1 MPQSAEILQSI
12 IESSELGIITIDSR
26 GVVQTFSPAAERLF
40 GYQSG
45 EMIDR
50 NVSQLMPEPDHS
62 AHDGYLNNYLTTGVA
77 RIIGMGREVTGLRK
91 DGTHFPLHLSVG
103 KFAIDGQTMF
113 TGIVHDLTA
122 EVEHRNSLRVSEE
135 RFQQL
140 VANIDEMFML
150 RTVAPIKYIYVSPA
164 VHQIYG
170 VTVDQ
175 ALADPEIFFTM
186 IHPDDA
192 ALVRKTMTE
201 ADANTRVEIESRIM
215 RPDGELRWVWI
226 RYRPVETAP
235 GEPRLVVI
243 TVSDITA
250 RRAAQRGEEAARAE
264 AERANEAKSEFLS
277 RMSHELRTPL
287 NAILGF
293 SQLLEMDELNTDQL
307 EAVRQINRG
316 GRHLLELINEVL
328 DISRIE
334 TGQMALSSEAVFVS
348 DVIDEVFDLMGP
360 LVKARKLMVTLPP
373 VGTLTEHVL
382 ADRQRLKQ
390 VLLNLVSN
398 AIKYNRDEGQISL
411 SCAVQ
416 PDGMFAITVSD
427 TGIGVTP
434 GEIDRLF
441 APFDRMGAE
450 NTEVEGTGVGLAL
463 SLALVQAMG
472 GRLEVESD
480 LGVGSSFTVLLP
492 LIEAAA
498 PQAAE
503 RSPMTNDF
511 GPATAGVAQDLHGR
525 LTVVYIEDNFANL
538 RLVQQVAARR
548 PGVRLVHAMHGQV
561 GLELVSSTRPDLILL
576 DLHLPDMSG
585 EEVLRRLRAESATEN
600 TPIVVI
606 SADATPGRVQRL
618 RDIGVSG
625 YLTKPVDVKEL
636 LAWFDEPFR
645 IEGETP

>member
-1 MPQSAEILQSI
+1 M
-12 IESSELGIITIDSR
+12 
-26 GVVQTFSPAAERLF
+26 VQTFSPAAERLF
-40 GYQSG
+40 GYQSS

-50 NVSQLMPEPDHS
+50 NVSLLMPEPDHS
-62 AHDGYLNNYLTTGVA
+62 AHDGYLNNYLTSGVA
-77 RIIGMGREVTGLRK
+77 RIIGLGREVTGLRK
-91 DGTHFPLHLSVG
+91 DGTRFPLHLSVG

-113 TGIVHDLTA
+113 TGVVHDLTA
-122 EVEHRNSLRVSEE
+122 EVEQRNSLRASEE

-140 VANIDEMFML
+140 VANIDEMFMF
-150 RTVAPIKYIYVSPA
+150 RTVTPVKYIYVSPA
-164 VHQIYG
+164 VQQIYG

-175 ALADPEIFFTM
+175 ALADPEIFFTV

-192 ALVRKTMTE
+192 AFIRVKMIE
-201 ADANTRVEIESRIM
+201 ADGNTRVEMESRIV

-235 GEPRLVVI
+235 GEPRLVAI

-250 RRAAQRGEEAARAE
+250 RKAAQRGEEAARAE
-264 AERANEAKSEFLS
+264 AERANDAKSEFLS

-293 SQLLEMDELNTDQL
+293 SQLLGMDELNTDQQ

-334 TGQMALSSEAVFVS
+334 SGQMALSSEAVFVS
-348 DVIDEVFDLMGP
+348 DVIDEVLDLMGP
-360 LVKARKLMVTLPP
+360 LVNARKLLVTLPP
-373 VGTLTEHVL
+373 VGTFTEHVL

-398 AIKYNRDEGQISL
+398 AIKHNRDEGQVSL

-427 TGIGVTP
+427 TGIGVPP

-472 GRLEVESD
+472 GRLEVEST

-492 LIEAAA
+492 LIEAAE

-511 GPATAGVAQDLHGR
+511 GPATADVAQGLHGP
-525 LTVVYIEDNFANL
+525 LTVVYIEDNLASL

-561 GLELVSSTRPDLILL
+561 GLDLVSSTRPDLILL
-576 DLHLPDMSG
+576 DLHLPDMPG

-600 TPIVVI
+600 TPIVII

-618 RDIGVSG
+618 RDRGASG

-636 LAWFDEPFR
+636 LAWFDEALR

>member
-1 MPQSAEILQSI
+1 MPQSAELLHSI
-12 IESSELGIITIDSR
+12 IESTESGIITIDSH

-50 NVSQLMPEPDHS
+50 NVSLLMPEPDHS
-62 AHDGYLNNYLTTGVA
+62 AHDGYLNNYLTSGAA
-77 RIIGMGREVTGLRK
+77 RIIGVGREVTGLRK
-91 DGTHFPLHLSVG
+91 DGTRFPLHLSVG

-122 EVEHRNSLRVSEE
+122 EVEHRNSLRASEE

-150 RTVAPIKYIYVSPA
+150 RTVAPVKYIYVSPA
-164 VHQIYG
+164 VQQIYG

-175 ALADPEIFFTM
+175 ALADPEIFFTV

-192 ALVRKTMTE
+192 AFTRVKMIE
-201 ADANTRVEIESRIM
+201 ADGNTRVEIESRIV

-235 GEPRLVVI
+235 GEPRLVAI
-243 TVSDITA
+243 TVSDITT
-250 RRAAQRGEEAARAE
+250 RKAAQRGEEAARAE
-264 AERANEAKSEFLS
+264 AERANDAKSEFLS

-293 SQLLEMDELNTDQL
+293 SQLLGMDELNTDQQ
-307 EAVRQINRG
+307 EAVEQINRG

-328 DISRIE
+328 DISRIDS
-334 TGQMALSSEAVFVS
+334 GQMALSSEPVFVS
-348 DVIDEVFDLMGP
+348 DVIDEVLDLMGP
-360 LVKARKLMVTLPP
+360 LVNARKLLVTFPP
-373 VGTLTEHVL
+373 VGAFNEHVL

-398 AIKYNRDEGQISL
+398 AIKYNRDEGQVSL

-427 TGIGVTP
+427 TGIGVAP
-434 GEIDRLF
+434 GEINRLF

-450 NTEVEGTGVGLAL
+450 NTDVEGTGVGLAL
-463 SLALVQAMG
+463 SLALVRAMG
-472 GRLEVESD
+472 GRLEVESA

-492 LIEAAA
+492 LVEAAE

-503 RSPMTNDF
+503 RSPITNDF
-511 GPATAGVAQDLHGR
+511 GPATADVAQGLHGP
-525 LTVVYIEDNFANL
+525 LTVVYIEDNLASL

-561 GLELVSSTRPDLILL
+561 GLDLVSSTRPDLIFL
-576 DLHLPDMSG
+576 DLHLSDMSE

-606 SADATPGRVQRL
+606 GADATPGRVQRL
-618 RDIGVSG
+618 RDTGASG

>member
-12 IESSELGIITIDSR
+12 IESAESGIITFDSR
-26 GVVQTFSPAAERLF
+26 GVMQTFNPAAERLF

-50 NVSQLMPEPDHS
+50 NVSLLMPEPDHG
-62 AHDGYLNNYLTTGVA
+62 AHDGYLNNYLTSGVA

-91 DGTHFPLHLSVG
+91 DGTRFPLHLSVG
-103 KFAIDGQTMF
+103 KFAIDGQPMF
-113 TGIVHDLTA
+113 TGVVHDLTA
-122 EVEHRNSLRVSEE
+122 EVEQRNSLRASED

-140 VANIDEMFML
+140 VANIDEMFMF
-150 RTVAPIKYIYVSPA
+150 RTVAPVKYIYVSPA
-164 VHQIYG
+164 VERIYG
-170 VTVDQ
+170 ITVDQ
-175 ALADPEIFFTM
+175 ALADPEIFFTV

-192 ALVRKTMTE
+192 ALVRKTMIE
-201 ADANTRVEIESRIM
+201 ADTKGRVEMESRIV

-226 RYRPVETAP
+226 RYRPVKTAP
-235 GEPRLVVI
+235 GEPRLVAI

-250 RRAAQRGEEAARAE
+250 RKAAQRGEEAARAE
-264 AERANEAKSEFLS
+264 AVRANDAKSEFLS

-293 SQLLEMDELNTDQL
+293 SQLLGMDELNTDQQ
-307 EAVRQINRG
+307 ESVRQINRG

-334 TGQMALSSEAVFVS
+334 SGHMALSSEAVFVS
-348 DVIDEVFDLMGP
+348 DVIDEVLDLMGP
-360 LVKARKLMVTLPP
+360 LAKVRKLLVTSPP
-373 VGTLTEHVL
+373 VGTFTEHVL

-398 AIKYNRDEGQISL
+398 AIKYNRDDGQISL
-411 SCAVQ
+411 TCAVQ

-427 TGIGVTP
+427 TGIGVPP

-450 NTEVEGTGVGLAL
+450 NTDVEGTGVGLAL
-463 SLALVQAMG
+463 SLALVQTMG
-472 GRLEVESD
+472 GRLEVEST

-492 LIEAAA
+492 LIEAAE
-498 PQAAE
+498 PQTAE
-503 RSPMTNDF
+503 QSPVTNDF
-511 GPATAGVAQDLHGR
+511 GPATADVAQGLRGP
-525 LTVVYIEDNFANL
+525 LTVVYIEDNLASL

-548 PGVRLVHAMHGQV
+548 PGVHLVHAMHGQV
-561 GLELVSSTRPDLILL
+561 GLDLVSSMRPDLILL

-585 EEVLRRLRAESATEN
+585 EEVLRRLRAESANEN
-600 TPIVVI
+600 TPIVVL
-606 SADATPGRVQRL
+606 SADATPGRVRRL
-618 RDIGVSG
+618 RDTGASG

-636 LAWFDEPFR
+636 LAWFDEPLR
-645 IEGETP
+645 SEGETP

>member
-1 MPQSAEILQSI
+1 MPKSAEILHSI
-12 IESSELGIITIDSR
+12 VESAESGIITIDSH

-40 GYQSG
+40 GYEPG
-45 EMIDR
+45 EMIER
-50 NVSQLMPEPDHS
+50 NVSLLMPEPDHS
-62 AHDGYLNNYLTTGVA
+62 AHDGYLNNYLTSGVA
-77 RIIGMGREVTGLRK
+77 RIIGLGREVTGLRK
-91 DGTHFPLHLSVG
+91 DGTRFPLHVSVG

-113 TGIVHDLTA
+113 TGIVHDLTT
-122 EVEHRNSLRVSEE
+122 EVEHRNSLRASEE

-150 RTVAPIKYIYVSPA
+150 RTLAPVKYIYVSPA
-164 VHQIYG
+164 VQQIYG

-175 ALADPEIFFTM
+175 ALADPEIFFTV

-192 ALVRKTMTE
+192 AFIRTKMIE
-201 ADANTRVEIESRIM
+201 ADGNTRVEMESRIV

-226 RYRPVETAP
+226 RYRPVKTAP
-235 GEPRLVVI
+235 GEPRLVAI

-250 RRAAQRGEEAARAE
+250 RKAAQRGEEAARAE
-264 AERANEAKSEFLS
+264 AERANDAKSEFLS

-287 NAILGF
+287 NVILGF
-293 SQLLEMDELNTDQL
+293 SQLLGMDELTTDQQ
-307 EAVRQINRG
+307 ESVQQINRG

-328 DISRIE
+328 DISQIE
-334 TGQMALSSEAVFVS
+334 SGQMALSSEAVFVS
-348 DVIDEVFDLMGP
+348 DVIDEVLDLMGP
-360 LVKARKLMVTLPP
+360 LADARKLLVTLPP
-373 VGTLTEHVL
+373 VGTFDEHVM

-398 AIKYNRDEGQISL
+398 AIKYNRDEGQVSL

-427 TGIGVTP
+427 TGIGVP
-434 GEIDRLF
+434 PEEIDRLF
-441 APFDRMGAE
+441 APFDRLGAE

-463 SLALVQAMG
+463 SLALAQAMG
-472 GRLEVESD
+472 GRLEVEST

-492 LIEAAA
+492 LIEAGE

-503 RSPMTNDF
+503 RSPLTNDL
-511 GPATAGVAQDLHGR
+511 GRATADVAQGLHGP
-525 LTVVYIEDNFANL
+525 LTVVYIDDNLASL

-561 GLELVSSTRPDLILL
+561 GLDLVSSTRPDLILL
-576 DLHLPDMSG
+576 DLHLPDTSG

-618 RDIGVSG
+618 RDTGASG
-625 YLTKPVDVKEL
+625 YLTKPVDVQEL

>member
-1 MPQSAEILQSI
+1 
-12 IESSELGIITIDSR
+12 
-26 GVVQTFSPAAERLF
+26 
-40 GYQSG
+40 
-45 EMIDR
+45 
-50 NVSQLMPEPDHS
+50 LMPEPDHS
-62 AHDGYLNNYLTTGVA
+62 AHDGYLNNYLTSGVGQ
-77 RIIGMGREVTGLRK
+77 IIGVGREVTGLRK
-91 DGTHFPLHLSVG
+91 DGTRFPMHLSVG

-113 TGIVHDLTA
+113 TGIAHDLTA
-122 EVEHRNSLRVSEE
+122 EVEHRNSLRASEE

-164 VHQIYG
+164 VQEIYG

-175 ALADPEIFFTM
+175 ALVDPEIFFTV

-192 ALVRKTMTE
+192 ALVRKTMIE
-201 ADANTRVEIESRIM
+201 ADANTRVEMESRIV

-235 GEPRLVVI
+235 GEPRLVAI

-250 RRAAQRGEEAARAE
+250 RRAAQRGEEVARAE
-264 AERANEAKSEFLS
+264 AERANDAKTELLS

-293 SQLLEMDELNTDQL
+293 SQLLGMDELNADQQ
-307 EAVRQINRG
+307 ESVREINRG

-334 TGQMALSSEAVFVS
+334 SGQMALSSKPVFVS
-348 DVIDEVFDLMGP
+348 DVIDEVLDLMGP
-360 LVKARKLMVTLPP
+360 LINARKLFVTLPP
-373 VGTLTEHVL
+373 VGTFTEHVL

-398 AIKYNRDEGQISL
+398 AIKYNRDEGQLNL
-411 SCAVQ
+411 SCAIQ

-427 TGIGVTP
+427 TGIGVPP

-463 SLALVQAMG
+463 SLALVQTMG
-472 GRLEVESD
+472 GRLKVESA

-492 LIEAAA
+492 L
-498 PQAAE
+498 
-503 RSPMTNDF
+503 S
-511 GPATAGVAQDLHGR
+511 
-525 LTVVYIEDNFANL
+525 
-538 RLVQQVAARR
+538 
-548 PGVRLVHAMHGQV
+548 
-561 GLELVSSTRPDLILL
+561 
-576 DLHLPDMSG
+576 
-585 EEVLRRLRAESATEN
+585 
-600 TPIVVI
+600 
-606 SADATPGRVQRL
+606 
-618 RDIGVSG
+618 
-625 YLTKPVDVKEL
+625 
-636 LAWFDEPFR
+636 
-645 IEGETP
+645 EGETP

>member
-1 MPQSAEILQSI
+1 VPQSAEILHSI
-12 IESSELGIITIDSR
+12 IESAESGIITIDAH

-45 EMIDR
+45 EMIER
-50 NVSQLMPEPDHS
+50 NVSLLMPEPDHS
-62 AHDGYLNNYLTTGVA
+62 AHDGYINDYLTSGVA
-77 RIIGMGREVTGLRK
+77 RIIGVGREVTGLRK
-91 DGTHFPLHLSVG
+91 DGTRFPLHISVG

-122 EVEHRNSLRVSEE
+122 EVAHRNSLRASEE

-164 VHQIYG
+164 VEKIYG
-170 VTVDQ
+170 VTVEQ
-175 ALADPEIFFTM
+175 ALADPEIFFTV

-192 ALVRKTMTE
+192 ALVRKTMIE
-201 ADANTRVEIESRIM
+201 ADENTRIEMESRIV

-226 RYRPVETAP
+226 RYRSVESAR
-235 GEPRLVVI
+235 GEPRLVAI

-264 AERANEAKSEFLS
+264 AERANDAKSEFLS

-293 SQLLEMDELNTDQL
+293 SQLLAMDELNTDQH

-328 DISRIE
+328 DISRIGS
-334 TGQMALSSEAVFVS
+334 GQMTLSSEAVFVS
-348 DVIDEVFDLMGP
+348 DVIDEVLDLMGP
-360 LVKARKLMVTLPP
+360 LIKARKLLVTLPP

-398 AIKYNRDEGQISL
+398 AIKYNRDEGQVSL

-416 PDGMFAITVSD
+416 PHGMFAITVSD
-427 TGIGVTP
+427 TGIGVPP

-441 APFDRMGAE
+441 APFDRLGAE
-450 NTEVEGTGVGLAL
+450 NTDVEGTGVGLAL
-463 SLALVQAMG
+463 SLALVQTMG
-472 GRLEVESD
+472 GRLEVESA

-498 PQAAE
+498 PQVTE
-503 RSPMTNDF
+503 RSPITN
-511 GPATAGVAQDLHGR
+511 
-525 LTVVYIEDNFANL
+525 
-538 RLVQQVAARR
+538 
-548 PGVRLVHAMHGQV
+548 
-561 GLELVSSTRPDLILL
+561 
-576 DLHLPDMSG
+576 
-585 EEVLRRLRAESATEN
+585 
-600 TPIVVI
+600 
-606 SADATPGRVQRL
+606 
-618 RDIGVSG
+618 G
-625 YLTKPVDVKEL
+625 YLH
-636 LAWFDEPFR
+636 
-645 IEGETP
+645 